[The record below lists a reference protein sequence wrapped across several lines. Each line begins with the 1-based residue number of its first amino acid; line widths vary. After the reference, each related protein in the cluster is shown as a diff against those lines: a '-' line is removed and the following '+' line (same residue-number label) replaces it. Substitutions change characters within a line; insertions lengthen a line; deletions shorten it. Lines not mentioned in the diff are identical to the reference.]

1 MFRKIVATLVLLPLA
16 VVIVALAVA
25 NRQMVTVSFDPFS
38 TADPAL
44 ALRLPLFALVFVVLL
59 AGVLIGGI
67 AAWLKQ
73 HKWRRDARRLEAQLR
88 RVETELAAVKGRS
101 AESDELPMIR
111 RAPPIA
117 LRPPA
122 A

>member
-1 MFRKIVATLVLLPLA
+1 MLRKLVALLILLPLA
-16 VVIVALAVA
+16 VVIVAFAVA
-25 NRQMVTVSFDPFS
+25 NRQTVTVSFDPFS
-38 TADPAL
+38 ATDPAFVL
-44 ALRLPLFALVFVVLL
+44 NLPLWGLMFLL
-59 AGVLIGGI
+59 LLFGILIGGV

-73 HKWRRDARRLEAQLR
+73 HKWRRRARRLEARLER
-88 RVETELAAVKGRS
+88 TETELAAAKGH
-101 AESDELPMIR
+101 SDTAELPMIR